1 MKLTVVTVKKSIKV
15 QSTVDESKRA
25 LKLRSD
31 EHKRSVRNS
40 NCDKNEIAKHNWESD
55 HNFKWDQKKV
65 IDRVSRTVPRKIKEN
80 IHSLKNPNHISKCFL
95 KYGFLICGGSY

>member
-25 LKLRSD
+25 LKSRSD

-40 NCDKNEIAKHNWESD
+40 NRDKNEIAKHN
-55 HNFKWDQKKV
+55 
-65 IDRVSRTVPRKIKEN
+65 
-80 IHSLKNPNHISKCFL
+80 
-95 KYGFLICGGSY
+95 